1 MQNSLDIINYVEYI
15 LAMKKGVVLILLIF
29 AATVFAGAYFYDFN
43 VYHDGDNVVIT
54 WKTLEETNLKAFV
67 VQRGTPQSSFVDIA
81 TIQPKGSNSS
91 YSYTDESAY
100 KTNDMVFRYKIK
112 IIGND
117 PSDITYSKSQS
128 VLQNVSGVKQT
139 WGSIKA
145 MFR

>member
-1 MQNSLDIINYVEYI
+1 
-15 LAMKKGVVLILLIF
+15 MKKVVVLILLII

-54 WKTLEETNLKAFV
+54 WKTLQESNVREFV
-67 VQRGTPQSSFVDIA
+67 VERSTPQSSFVEIA

-91 YSYTDESAY
+91 YSFTDESAY
-100 KTNDMVFRYKIK
+100 KTSDLVFRYQIK
-112 IIGND
+112 IVGND
-117 PSDITYSKSQS
+117 PNDVTYSATKS

>member
-1 MQNSLDIINYVEYI
+1 
-15 LAMKKGVVLILLIF
+15 MKKVVVLLLLIF

-54 WKTLEETNLKAFV
+54 WKTLQENNISEFV
-67 VQRGTPQSSFVDIA
+67 VQRSTPQSSFVDIA
-81 TIQPKGSNSS
+81 SIQAKGNNSA
-91 YSYTDESAY
+91 YSFTDESAY
-100 KTNDMVFRYKIK
+100 KTSDLVFIYQIK
-112 IIGND
+112 IVGND
-117 PSDITYSKSQS
+117 PGDVTYSKPQS

>member
-1 MQNSLDIINYVEYI
+1 
-15 LAMKKGVVLILLIF
+15 MKKVVVLSLIIF

-54 WKTLEETNLKAFV
+54 WKTLQENNVKEFV
-67 VQRGTPQSSFVDIA
+67 VQRSTPQSSFVDIA
-81 TIQPKGSNSS
+81 SIQPKGNNSS
-91 YSYTDESAY
+91 YSYTDQSAY
-100 KTNDMVFRYKIK
+100 KTSDLVFIYQIK
-112 IIGND
+112 IVGND
-117 PSDITYSKSQS
+117 PSDITYSKPQS

>member
-1 MQNSLDIINYVEYI
+1 
-15 LAMKKGVVLILLIF
+15 MKKVVVLFLLIF

-43 VYHDGDNVVIT
+43 VYHDGDNVVVT
-54 WKTLEETNLKAFV
+54 WKTLQESSVREFV
-67 VQRGTPQSSFVDIA
+67 IERSTPQSAFVEIA

-91 YSYTDESAY
+91 YSFTDESAY
-100 KTNDMVFRYKIK
+100 KTSDLVFIYKIK
-112 IIGND
+112 IVGSD
-117 PSDITYSKSQS
+117 PSDVTYSAAKS